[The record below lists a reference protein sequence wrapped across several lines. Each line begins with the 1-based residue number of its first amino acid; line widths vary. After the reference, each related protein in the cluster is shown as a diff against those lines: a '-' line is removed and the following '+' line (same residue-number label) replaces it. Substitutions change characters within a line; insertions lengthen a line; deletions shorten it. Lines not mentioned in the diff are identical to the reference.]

1 MNNNDSGAALTVE
14 QLSQEELVKLLDAV
28 EHGLA
33 SAYPDKIAIALRIAL
48 AALSAERAGEPVA
61 WCIRGPT
68 GELLIG
74 TLAIEERDAWLNFCL
89 SDAKWAIEENKA
101 KGYRAVQVTVSE
113 TDQWES
119 GTSADVAGGQA
130 GKSGVAGNSGD
141 RPTARQRHPDSVATT
156 RPTPTRTEQNAAQ
169 EGAMGDPIRWAI
181 VFLLSGLWAGY
192 LAHSGV
198 AGDANLF
205 GYLLAT
211 SLITISACI
220 ALLGGKDD

>member
-61 WCIRGPT
+61 WCIKGPT

-156 RPTPTRTEQNAAQ
+156 CSTPTPPCPDAGLTDELADQLEQAAK
-169 EGAMGDPIRWAI
+169 EFSVRSIAWSDH
-181 VFLLSGLWAGY
+181 VELLERA
-192 LAHSGV
+192 A
-198 AGDANLF
+198 A
-205 GYLLAT
+205 
-211 SLITISACI
+211 
-220 ALLGGKDD
+220 ALRGGRHD